1 MIGSQWVFKVK
12 RTPEGFIEKYKGW
25 VVAQGFSQ
33 IPGIHYKEIFAS
45 MACMAAMCTVMAITT
60 AEDMEL
66 ESVDIS
72 TAFLNREINMELYIR
87 IPEGLKVEG
96 EPEPG
101 EDPK

>member
-1 MIGSQWVFKVK
+1 
-12 RTPEGFIEKYKGW
+12 
-25 VVAQGFSQ
+25 
-33 IPGIHYKEIFAS
+33 
-45 MACMAAMCTVMAITT
+45 MAAMCMVMATAT

-72 TAFLNREINMELYIR
+72 TAFLNGEINTELYIR

-101 EDPK
+101 EDLK